1 MKCLGKYNKWCQI
14 RPDCSPFKQSARNS
28 RGLFLP
34 EPLPETWNRPGDDVR
49 LDARLHWLTQLIR
62 YSEGRVRS
70 AFLAGVGD
78 WMGGRGLCQPAGND
92 PTGEAVGTAATAARR
107 VCGFRRQRGAQEEDL
122 PCRRDPPMVAGQGGL
137 RARQSP
143 LRPLHPLQPRRGS
156 VVPAGPPQRKEEMRR
171 GLW

>member
-78 WMGGRGLCQPAGND
+78 WLGGRGLCQPAGND
-92 PTGEAVGTAATAARR
+92 PTGEAVGTAATAHDGC
-107 VCGFRRQRGAQEEDL
+107 VDS
-122 PCRRDPPMVAGQGGL
+122 VA
-137 RARQSP
+137 
-143 LRPLHPLQPRRGS
+143 S
-156 VVPAGPPQRKEEMRR
+156 VVLRRRTCPAAGILPWLPAR
-171 GLW
+171 GV